1 MRRLGRGND
10 EARHYFEQMSY
21 SSRKEYCD
29 WIESAK
35 KAVTRVARIEKAVD
49 KLSAGQ
55 RLK

>member
-1 MRRLGRGND
+1 
-10 EARHYFEQMSY
+10 MSY

>member
-1 MRRLGRGND
+1 
-10 EARHYFEQMSY
+10 MSY

-35 KAVTRVARIEKAVD
+35 KAETRSARIEKAVD